1 MTETNAVTEW
11 SVTAMKKLK
20 LMNKIELKN
29 ITVKETEFAVLDFE
43 TTGTSARHNR
53 VIEVGIVQ
61 VKNLKITN
69 SFQSFI
75 NPGDRIPPFITS
87 LTGIKDEDVHDA
99 PFFDEIVSEM
109 LEFIGDSV
117 IVAHNL
123 PFDLS
128 FLRNELNRAELLPPV
143 NHTLCTLKLAR
154 KLYPELKSKS
164 LGKLVSHFRIRHKN
178 VHRALGDSTVTAKL
192 LIKMLKQLEEDHNIT
207 QLEDLLNYQS
217 AAVIKSGYRM
227 IKKKLALAFASLPSS
242 PGVYIFKNAKDKII
256 YIGKAKIL
264 KQRVSN
270 YFSSSA
276 ARKAKQIVRKSSRLE
291 YIQTKSELSALIL
304 ESELIKKHKPPM
316 NTLLKKYP
324 QQYFI
329 KVAQLKDYPYLKSTS
344 LFEFDGNDYFGP
356 YSSRETV
363 KNLINIIDHSFMLRE
378 CSDKELKKGKKCYLY
393 DIKRCLAPCIIE
405 AKNRYEEEL
414 KEAYNFLS
422 GGNQVI
428 VDKLLNKMKML
439 SDERKYEEA
448 AEIRDIV
455 NQILNQLNR
464 SSILVEPVNRTNAL
478 VEINSFS
485 EKDHLLFLEG
495 KLIIRD
501 FANDNE
507 YDFDSLIEDYYSGS
521 YNNDESA
528 EEKHLGRMKIA
539 LSWLVQNRNLFKI
552 YYLKDYNSINEL
564 YHKAAM
570 NS

>member
-1 MTETNAVTEW
+1 M
-11 SVTAMKKLK
+11 S
-20 LMNKIELKN
+20 KIELKN
-29 ITVKETEFAVLDFE
+29 ITVKEAEFAVLDFE

-53 VIEVGIVQ
+53 VIEVGIVR
-61 VKNLKITN
+61 VKNLKIED
-69 SFQSFI
+69 SFRTFI
-75 NPGDRIPPFITS
+75 NPGNRIPPFITS
-87 LTGIKDEDVHDA
+87 LTGITDDDVHDA
-99 PFFDEIVSEM
+99 PFFDEAASEI

-128 FLRNELNRAELLPPV
+128 FLESELKRAELLPPG

-154 KLYPELKSKS
+154 KMYPELKSKS
-164 LGKLVSHFRIRHKN
+164 LGKLVSHFRIQHKN

-227 IKKKLALAFASLPSS
+227 IKKKLALDFASLPSS
-242 PGVYIFKNAKDKII
+242 PGVYIFKNSKDALI
-256 YIGKAKIL
+256 YIGKAKVL
-264 KQRVSN
+264 KQRASN

-276 ARKAKQIVRKSSRLE
+276 SKKAKQIVRKSSRLE

-329 KVAQLKDYPYLKSTS
+329 KVAQLKDYPDLKSTS
-344 LFEFDGNDYFGP
+344 IFEFDGNDYFGP
-356 YSSRETV
+356 YSNRETV
-363 KNLINIIDHSFMLRE
+363 KNLINIVDRSFMLRE

-405 AKNRYEEEL
+405 AEERYEKEL
-414 KEAYNFLS
+414 KETYNFLS
-422 GGNQVI
+422 GGNQAI
-428 VDKLLNKMKML
+428 VNKLLNKMKIL

-448 AEIRDIV
+448 AEVRDIV

-464 SSILVEPVNRTNAL
+464 SSILAEPVNKTNAL
-478 VEINSFS
+478 VEINSFG
-485 EKDHLLFLEG
+485 EKDYLLFMEG
-495 KLIIRD
+495 KLMIRD
-501 FANDNE
+501 FINDKE

-521 YNNDESA
+521 NSNNESA

-552 YYLKDYNSINEL
+552 YYFKNYNSIDEL
-564 YHKAAM
+564 YSTAAL
-570 NS
+570 